1 MGIIYG
7 RGFSP
12 PKVLVEDI
20 AKEEKSEKKEGVA
33 DLAIDL
39 IVSAAIAVAMI
50 AVSLIPVAGEV
61 ADAGLTAAEIESV
74 GAMTASVVETV
85 DASAE
90 AAGIV
95 EGATAIANTAK
106 TLRIGQTI
114 KGSTTLSLTEAT
126 VNEVYDRARGY
137 DDPVNTVINY
147 GLAFI
152 PIIGAVKGRR
162 AAMIRLNQVAEK
174 EISKQTELLKI
185 ATKKSEKETIKQRI
199 EQLKRI
205 KLANNHEMFSAPID
219 SRTVYAVKKLTLES
233 FSQELSKGSKVSY
246 KDLVRS
252 VKDSITKEDIRL
264 NRRELNQIVRYST
277 RGIKELEEG
286 LTVGAIVRSKQYNAV
301 LNVLRNL
308 DPSLQMRRFLTAAT
322 RKLSSDEALFTR
334 MTTKV
339 VQKEIGGVV
348 INQEIKIQK
357 EYFKWFKKVNLGFY
371 KDFGKRLSKWWRN
384 VGLKINK
391 AASIHMIPV
400 VSSWIAG
407 YRLITTPVPGEY
419 IMIIIFKPS
428 ATAGGMVKPPVVLN
442 PVSLE
447 FVSEFASGG
456 AYNSVGS
463 FYINRIALARNGVG
477 NSLISSLSNILGPLP
492 LGTLRNALALPAAFE
507 RIVRKATTQGF
518 FENYF
523 DVEGETFMRLWPHK
537 VGKVLAGRWG
547 IATARGF
554 QNTSKGKTVL
564 WGHKR
569 SGSFDPRYIMEE
581 MAVVTLDKARAVQ
594 RKAGVMGR
602 TRVIGG
608 RRIKQQWQRS
618 INLAT
623 FGAFKF
629 SGKTG
634 IKKGNNKWWK

>member
-20 AKEEKSEKKEGVA
+20 AKEEKSERKESVA

-61 ADAGLTAAEIESV
+61 ADAGLAAAEIEEV
-74 GAMTASVVETV
+74 GALTASVVETV

-90 AAGIV
+90 AAGVV

-114 KGSTTLSLTEAT
+114 KGSTALSLTEAT
-126 VNEVYDRARGY
+126 ANEVYDRARGY

-174 EISKQTELLKI
+174 EIAKQTELLKI
-185 ATKKSEKETIKQRI
+185 ATTKSEKETIRQRI

-205 KLANNHEMFSAPID
+205 KLSNNHEMFSAPID
-219 SRTVYAVKKLTLES
+219 SRTVYAVKKLTLDS
-233 FSQELSKGSKVSY
+233 LSQELDKGSKVSY
-246 KDLVRS
+246 KALVRS
-252 VKDSITKEDIRL
+252 VKESVAKEDIRL

-277 RGIKELEEG
+277 RGIKEIEEG

-308 DPSLQMRRFLTAAT
+308 DPSLQMRRFLTSAA

-334 MTTKV
+334 MATKV
-339 VQKEIGGVV
+339 VQKEVGGKI
-348 INQEIKIQK
+348 INQEIKVQK
-357 EYFKWFKKVNLGFY
+357 EYFKWFKKVNFGFY
-371 KDFGKRLSKWWRN
+371 KKFGKKLSKWWRD

-447 FVSEFASGG
+447 FVSEFATGG

-463 FYINRIALARNGVG
+463 FYINRIALARNGTG
-477 NSLISSLSNILGPLP
+477 GSLITSLSNILGPLP

-507 RIVRKATTQGF
+507 RIIRKATTQGF

-554 QNTSKGKTVL
+554 QHTSKGKTVL

-581 MAVVTLDKARAVQ
+581 AAVVTLDKARAVQ
-594 RKAGVMGR
+594 RKSGVMGR

-608 RRIKQQWQRS
+608 KRIKQQWQRTL
-618 INLAT
+618 NLAT
-623 FGAFKF
+623 FGAYKF
-629 SGKTG
+629 SGRTG
-634 IKKGNNKWWK
+634 IKKGNKKW